1 MSLSRLIENHL
12 IKEVTAVMQRNT
24 EMAKN
29 EKMIELFNRGIS
41 EIDETLIK
49 SGRNYING

>member
-1 MSLSRLIENHL
+1 
-12 IKEVTAVMQRNT
+12 MQRNT